1 MIFEL
6 QSGEV
11 ETPVVKKFKETGC
24 NGCRGDAD
32 AIADGKKLHT
42 SNCIVCHR
50 ADSTDKMGPTMSAR
64 TWPINRC

>member
-1 MIFEL
+1 MDNSPMIFEL

-11 ETPVVKKFKETGC
+11 EMPVIKKFKKTGG

-42 SNCIVCHR
+42 SNCIVCHD
-50 ADSTDKMGPTMSAR
+50 AAGTD
-64 TWPINRC
+64 TWIPR